1 MWSLKCMV
9 MFKQIESEDQLMSAA
24 EMALNRMAMLDE
36 DIEIVRRVKSGDPD
50 SFEPLVEKYQSFV
63 FGVIRSLIYDPDLEQ
78 DLAQEA
84 FINAF
89 RGIHRFREQS
99 GFKTWL
105 YRITYNV
112 CLNYL
117 RKKKSDRITDDEIN
131 LGVISDSAKSPDR
144 AYETG
149 QIRNMILKIM
159 NELKPKYRSIL
170 HLYYFEDMQYE
181 EISHLTGLPLGTVKS
196 HLHRARDQVKKALEQ
211 SGWLTGGVN

>member
-1 MWSLKCMV
+1 MV
-9 MFKQIESEDQLMSAA
+9 LFAQIESEGQLMSSA
-24 EMALNRMAMLDE
+24 EIALNRMVMLDE

-63 FGVIRSLIYDPDLEQ
+63 FGVIRSLVYDPDLEQ

-89 RGIHRFREQS
+89 KGIHRFREQS

-131 LGVISDSAKSPDR
+131 LDVLSDSAKSPDR
-144 AYETG
+144 AYESD
-149 QIRNMILKIM
+149 QMRSAILKVM
-159 NELKPKYRSIL
+159 NDLNPKYRSIL
-170 HLYYFEDMQYE
+170 HLHYFEDMQYE
-181 EISHLTGLPLGTVKS
+181 EISNLTGLPLGTVKS
-196 HLHRARDQVKKALEQ
+196 HLYRARNQVKKALEK
-211 SGWLTGGVN
+211 SGWLTGGAN